1 MTGIRKEDNPNRSM
15 KNLKAQ
21 DHFVSNTAH
30 EQAAWQ
36 PEVLEGTTDFS
47 EYPTDLDLAEVW
59 FWLHSRLRALGKL
72 DPDLARLVAL
82 LTWNK
87 QTVHDALYAA
97 RLEINQ
103 TEEEGTT
110 RQTHL
115 EFLTAEYLAHLALE
129 DTSIPSAGLHP
140 A

>member
-1 MTGIRKEDNPNRSM
+1 M
-15 KNLKAQ
+15 KNLKIQDQHVSSLAQ
-21 DHFVSNTAH
+21 
-30 EQAAWQ
+30 EQASWQ
-36 PEVLEGTTDFS
+36 PEVLEGATDFP
-47 EYPTDLDLAEVW
+47 EFPVDLDLAEVW

-72 DPDLARLVAL
+72 DHDLARLVAL

-87 QTVHDALYAA
+87 KTVHDALYAA

-103 TEEEGTT
+103 TEEEGIT

-129 DTSIPSAGLHP
+129 DTSIPSTGLHP
-140 A
+140 T